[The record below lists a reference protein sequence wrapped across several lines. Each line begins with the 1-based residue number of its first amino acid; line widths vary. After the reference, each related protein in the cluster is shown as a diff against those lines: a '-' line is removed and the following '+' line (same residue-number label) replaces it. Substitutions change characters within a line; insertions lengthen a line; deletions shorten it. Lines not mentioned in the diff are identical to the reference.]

1 MALEDIAG
9 EVVDDD
15 DLGVE
20 LGVDLHGS
28 PKSHSVVTHCHFFCL
43 GLSIYST
50 GRIYGGYPA
59 IISGVAYERPKKTK
73 KKEIRT
79 LTPLFHRSQNVVTPK
94 SKPMPKKNALAKTV
108 PTKTP
113 GDDQRGQ
120 GEGEREADCCA

>member
-1 MALEDIAG
+1 MALEDVAG

-15 DLGVE
+15 DLGVG

-28 PKSHSVVTHCHFFCL
+28 LESHSAVTPLSLCF
-43 GLSIYST
+43 GLSIYTTVST
-50 GRIYGGYPA
+50 RRICGGYPA
-59 IISGVAYERPKKTK
+59 IISTAYEKKTK
-73 KKEIRT
+73 KERKTR
-79 LTPLFHRSQNVVTPK
+79 TPLFHRSQNVVTPR
-94 SKPMPKKNALAKTV
+94 SKPMPKKNALAKMV